1 MKKIIGIFALSILI
15 ACGGGET
22 SQEETGNGE
31 KSNGEK
37 LFKEKGCAACHTIG
51 GGKLVGPD
59 LSNVLD
65 RRTEEEIIK
74 FVKNPA
80 DFDVTLMAPQD
91 VTDSEIKAIL
101 TYIKSKS
108 PQTNETNAE
117 EVNKKE
123 SSASEETPEEEV
135 KEKENDISNKEK
147 EDTNEE
153 EEDVVS
159 MVKAGELLFE
169 GTKRFENGGPSC
181 ISCHNVDYEQ
191 MMQGGLLAKDLSKVY
206 SRSGGMRGI
215 KGILSGLPF
224 PAMKSSYGNHPLT
237 NQEIVQ
243 LQAFLKHADENLIYQ
258 HHGDKKM
265 FLFYFA
271 LVGFLTVIT
280 IIYFLWFD
288 RKIKGVKEDIYNRQ
302 IKSI

>member
-1 MKKIIGIFALSILI
+1 MSKIIKMKEIIGFFALSILV

-22 SQEETGNGE
+22 SQEETG
-31 KSNGEK
+31 NGEK

-181 ISCHNVDYEQ
+181 ISCHNVDYDH
-191 MMQGGLLAKDLSKVY
+191 MMQGGLLAPDLTQSYSLLKDGIRGFLSSPPKAM
-206 SRSGGMRGI
+206 G
-215 KGILSGLPF
+215 
-224 PAMKSSYGNHPLT
+224 PAYENNPIT
-237 NQEIVQ
+237 EQEKEQ
-243 LQAFLKHADENLIYQ
+243 LIAFLKDASDKRIYQ
-258 HHGDKKM
+258 HHGEKESL
-265 FLFYFA
+265 FFYFA
-271 LVGFLTVIT
+271 MVGFMT
-280 IIYFLWFD
+280 ILFLIFFLWFR
-288 RKIKGVKEDIYNRQ
+288 RKKSGVKDDIYNRQ